1 MRTSLVELQRALHGV
16 MRRHIDTIHEIKVIV
31 NPDLLNRLRTEDEEL
46 LVDIERRYGG
56 RLSFKPDP
64 ELHREKFVITNA
76 TTGEEIKD

>member
-1 MRTSLVELQRALHGV
+1 MTMSVELQRALHGV
-16 MRRHIDTIHEIKVIV
+16 MRKNIDTIHEIKVVV

-64 ELHREKFVITNA
+64 TLHREKFIITDAN
-76 TTGEEIKD
+76 TGEELKA

>member
-1 MRTSLVELQRALHGV
+1 MSVELQRALHAV
-16 MRRHIDTIHEIKVIV
+16 MRRHVDSIHEIKVIV
-31 NPDLLNRLRTEDEEL
+31 NPELLNRLRTEDEDL

-64 ELHREKFVITNA
+64 SMHREKFVITDA